1 MSPLYSNYG
10 TYIYHHAI
18 LQDILSFWNEAP
30 PNTVEEPQSV
40 DGRNKVKK
48 TYINIKFIDTSTITA
63 YFLDTNQ
70 KSTLCQSGLSQSWL
84 YALYS
89 TTQYRFAWVNNQQN
103 TTYKKK
109 STKKKLELNEEFEI
123 IQTKKESRINFATWR
138 ASSVSNS

>member
-48 TYINIKFIDTSTITA
+48 HT
-63 YFLDTNQ
+63 
-70 KSTLCQSGLSQSWL
+70 
-84 YALYS
+84 
-89 TTQYRFAWVNNQQN
+89 
-103 TTYKKK
+103 
-109 STKKKLELNEEFEI
+109 
-123 IQTKKESRINFATWR
+123 
-138 ASSVSNS
+138 